1 MEIEEFNKLLK
12 EYHTDKNS
20 ATELCRYCLANI
32 KRRVFSLYRNIY
44 DAEDLARD
52 ILANFIRFL
61 PKHYVFAPMKY
72 LNKVTDN
79 YIKKHYSNYEEI
91 LPISVNFSYEQNFE
105 KLEKSEVM
113 ILLKKYLCK
122 SAAEAVY
129 LKVIEA
135 MPETKIAKRLNL
147 SYGYV
152 RVLLCQSMKTLK
164 EELGGVTNKN
174 K

>member
-1 MEIEEFNKLLK
+1 MF
-12 EYHTDKNS
+12 
-20 ATELCRYCLANI
+20 
-32 KRRVFSLYRNIY
+32 LY
-44 DAEDLARD
+44 
-52 ILANFIRFL
+52 
-61 PKHYVFAPMKY
+61 
-72 LNKVTDN
+72 KVTDN
-79 YIKKHYSNYEEI
+79 YMNKNYSNYEEI

-105 KLEKSEVM
+105 ELENSEVK